1 MGFGLFVKGF
11 LPQAKLISYMEWYFT
26 ISNSECLFSSYTLDD
41 QLRLETRNLPL
52 LQEMVQA
59 DQIVCPTNGN
69 GSNFPVFIRDRIRVI
84 FDGVD
89 QEFFRPAPPVNPL
102 ILGQHDDNPIQ
113 FTDDQLLLTYGTRGM
128 EPLRGFPEFMRAAA
142 AAQQHFPEL
151 QVVVFGNDRS
161 AYGYESPHQIG
172 QLERLYV
179 GGLKG

>member
-1 MGFGLFVKGF
+1 MH
-11 LPQAKLISYMEWYFT
+11 
-26 ISNSECLFSSYTLDD
+26 LDD

-59 DQIVCPTNGN
+59 DQIVCPTEWQRQQ
-69 GSNFPVFIRDRIRVI
+69 FPVFIRDRIRVI

-113 FTDDQLLLTYGTRGM
+113 FTPDQLLLTYGTRGM

-142 AAQQHFPEL
+142 AHSSIS
-151 QVVVFGNDRS
+151 RS
-161 AYGYESPHQIG
+161 C
-172 QLERLYV
+172 RLWCLAMTVRHTAMKVPILRAV
-179 GGLKG
+179 GRNIC